1 MLAGDLA
8 GHVCIPANFNAVACA
23 HEEHLISMTIT
34 SEILIIIAIIFVN
47 AIFVLSE
54 MSVASSRK
62 LRLQQR
68 INEGDKRAN
77 TALHLIENPNLFLS
91 TVQIG
96 ITLVGVLVG
105 AVGGAMLSAPIR
117 GLLASVPSLTPYAEE
132 LALAIVVISVT
143 FVFLILGEL
152 VPKRIALH
160 NPERIAA
167 ILAGPMIFV
176 SALFQPFVWILGKI
190 TDFVLKLL
198 GIEPG
203 TEPPVTEEEI
213 QLLIDQGTQAGVFE
227 EAEQDMVEGVFSLAD
242 QRVYSLMTPRPD
254 IVWLDV
260 ADSIDEIRQKLVESN
275 FSRFPVRQGS
285 LDAIVGIVRARDLLV
300 QSLNNEPIILKNLL
314 KPAFFV
320 PETMFASRALEV
332 LKEKGTDMLL
342 VIDEF
347 GALQGLLTIND
358 ILEEI
363 VGEMEF
369 EEPQAT
375 QRQDGSWLLDGMLE
389 VDEFKEIFHLP
400 MLPHEDEYET
410 LSGFVMVS
418 LGRLPQA
425 TDRFE
430 WHGLKFEVMDMDGR
444 RVDKVLVTTLTQRP
458 STTEES
464 NGKK

>member
-1 MLAGDLA
+1 M
-8 GHVCIPANFNAVACA
+8 N
-23 HEEHLISMTIT
+23 IT
-34 SEILIIIAIIFVN
+34 SEILIILTIILIN
-47 AIFVLSE
+47 AVFVLSE

-62 LRLQQR
+62 ARLQQR
-68 INEGDKRAN
+68 VNEGDQRAN
-77 TALHLIENPNLFLS
+77 TVLHLLENPNLFLA

-96 ITLVGVLVG
+96 ITLVGVFVG
-105 AVGGAMLSAPIR
+105 AVGGATLSEPLSE
-117 GLLASVPSLTPYAEE
+117 LLARIPWLVNYADSV
-132 LALAIVVISVT
+132 ALGIVVIAIA
-143 FVFLILGEL
+143 FVSIVLGEL

-160 NPERIAA
+160 NPERIASV
-167 ILAGPMIFV
+167 LAGPMIVV
-176 SALFQPFVWILGKI
+176 SKLFSPMVWLLGRI
-190 TDFVLKLL
+190 TDFVLKLM

-213 QLLIDQGTQAGVFE
+213 HLLIDQGTQAGVFE
-227 EAEQDMVEGVFSLAD
+227 ESEQDMVEGVFSLGD

-260 ADSIDEIRQKLVESN
+260 DDSIEEIHEKIAGSN
-275 FSRFPVRQGS
+275 VSRFPVRQGS
-285 LDAIVGIVRARDLLV
+285 LDVILGIVKARDLLMR
-300 QSLNNEPIILKNLL
+300 SLNDEPIVLKDLL

-320 PETMFASRALEV
+320 PETMFASKALEIF
-332 LKEKGTDMLL
+332 KEKGTDMLL

-363 VGEMEF
+363 VGAMEI

-389 VDEFKEIFHLP
+389 VDEFKEIFNLP
-400 MLPHEDEYET
+400 MLPHEAEYET
-410 LSGFVMVS
+410 LSGFVMMS
-418 LGRLPQA
+418 LGRMPQP

-444 RVDKVLVTTLTQRP
+444 RVDKVLVTTLPQRP
-458 STTEES
+458 ADSEES

>member
-1 MLAGDLA
+1 MN
-8 GHVCIPANFNAVACA
+8 VTTEV
-23 HEEHLISMTIT
+23 
-34 SEILIIIAIIFVN
+34 ILILLIILLN

-62 LRLQQR
+62 ARLQQR
-68 INEGDKRAN
+68 VNDGDRRAN
-77 TALHLIENPNLFLS
+77 TVLQLIENPNLFLS

-96 ITLVGVLVG
+96 ITLVSVFVG
-105 AVGGAMLSAPIR
+105 AIGGARLAAPLR
-117 GLLASVPSLTPYAEE
+117 AWLATIPAFTPYADS
-132 LALAIVVISVT
+132 LAFALAVIGIAFVAIV
-143 FVFLILGEL
+143 LGEL
-152 VPKRIALH
+152 VPKRIAVH
-160 NPERIAA
+160 NPERIATL
-167 ILAGPMIFV
+167 LASPMNFI
-176 SALFQPFVWILGKI
+176 STLFRPFVWVLGKI
-190 TDFVLKLL
+190 TDFILKLL
-198 GIEPG
+198 GIQPG

-254 IVWLDV
+254 VVWLDV
-260 ADSIDEIRQKLVESN
+260 ADSVEEIRQKLVGSN

-285 LDAIVGIVRARDLLV
+285 LDAIVGIVKARDLLV
-300 QSLNNEPIILKNLL
+300 QSLNNEQILLKNLL

-363 VGEMEF
+363 VGEMEI

-400 MLPHEDEYET
+400 GLPHEDEYET
-410 LSGFVMVS
+410 LSGFVMMS
-418 LGRLPQA
+418 LGRVPQPA
-425 TDRFE
+425 DRFE
-430 WHGLKFEVMDMDGR
+430 WHGLNFEVMDMDGR
-444 RVDKVLVTTLTQRP
+444 RVDKVLVTTLPQR
-458 STTEES
+458 SATSEES

>member
-1 MLAGDLA
+1 M
-8 GHVCIPANFNAVACA
+8 N
-23 HEEHLISMTIT
+23 IT
-34 SEILIIIAIIFVN
+34 TEILLILAIILLN

-62 LRLQQR
+62 ARLQQR
-68 INEGDKRAN
+68 INDGDRRAK
-77 TALHLIENPNLFLS
+77 TVLHLIENPNLFLA

-96 ITLVGVLVG
+96 ITLVGVFVG
-105 AVGGAMLSAPIR
+105 AVGGAR
-117 GLLASVPSLTPYAEE
+117 LASPLSGQLATVPALTPYAES
-132 LALAIVVISVT
+132 LALVIVVIGIT
-143 FVFLILGEL
+143 FVSIVLGEL

-160 NPERIAA
+160 NPEQIAA
-167 ILAGPMIFV
+167 LLAGPMIIV
-176 SALFQPFVWILGKI
+176 SKLFRPFVWILGKI
-190 TDFVLKLL
+190 TDFVLKML

-254 IVWLDV
+254 IVWMDV
-260 ADSIDEIRQKLVESN
+260 SDSVEEIRQKLEQSQ

-285 LDAIVGIVRARDLLV
+285 LDAIVGIVKARDLLV
-300 QSLNNEPIILKNLL
+300 QSLNNEPILLKNLL
-314 KPAFFV
+314 RPAFFV

-347 GALQGLLTIND
+347 GALQGLLTITD

-363 VGEMEF
+363 VGEMEID
-369 EEPQAT
+369 EPQAT

-389 VDEFKEIFHLP
+389 VDEFKEIFQLP
-400 MLPHEDEYET
+400 VLPHEDEYET

-418 LGRLPQA
+418 LGRVPQP

-430 WHGLKFEVMDMDGR
+430 WHGLNFEVMDMDGR
-444 RVDKVLVTTLTQRP
+444 RVDKVLVTTLPQRA
-458 STTEES
+458 STPEEG
-464 NGKK
+464 NGKR